1 MNAYRIERL
10 SADGTESVLALDGIP
25 QRSWWQDQY
34 GQQGRTVYR
43 DGLPVDERLDLNGD
57 GVFEA
62 RRHWRR
68 DAVGRPY
75 PAFIETDLDGDGLY
89 EYRES
94 LVAPFRKSWDLD
106 GDGLFDSDM
115 ENGSPAF

>member
-10 SADGTESVLALDGIP
+10 STAGRESLLAMDGIP

-34 GQQGRTVYR
+34 GQQGRAIYR

-68 DAVGRPY
+68 DEVGQPY
-75 PAFIETDLDGDGLY
+75 PAFMETDLDGDGIY

-106 GDGLFDSDM
+106 GDGLFDTDLDGDT
-115 ENGSPAF
+115 GSF